1 MKVLATTILATLAL
15 TGCGENDPGLAKT
28 VGITKNQI
36 AQIEERI
43 KPFGVVNVSAEP
55 TNFNG
60 PASAYV
66 VNGVVQVAAVDS
78 LPGEAKYTACGAC
91 HGAQGQGGV
100 GPMLAGQTVDYIVDR
115 LRSYKA
121 GETIGSQSN
130 LMWGQAASLTEDD
143 IADLAEY
150 ISTL

>member
-1 MKVLATTILATLAL
+1 MKLYAVLILAVAL
-15 TGCGENDPGLAKT
+15 VGCGKNDPGLAKT
-28 VGITKNQI
+28 VGITKNQL
-36 AQIEERI
+36 AQIEDRI

-55 TNFNG
+55 TNFSG
-60 PASAYV
+60 PTSAYV
-66 VNGVVQVAAVDS
+66 VNGVVQVASVDT

-130 LMWGQAASLTEDD
+130 LMWGQAAMLTEDD

-150 ISTL
+150 INTL